1 MDLLDPLLLARWQF
15 GLTTIYHFLFV
26 PLTLGMAL
34 TVAIFQTAWFRTG
47 NLKWLH
53 LTRFFGK
60 IFLINFAMGV
70 VTGIVQEFQFG
81 MNWSSYSRFVGDVFG
96 APLAFEGLMAFFF
109 EATFIG
115 LWIFGWDKLPKGL
128 HLATIWIA
136 TIGAWF
142 SAYFILA
149 ANAFMQNPVGYQM
162 AADGGRAEM
171 NDFFAVLTNPIV
183 LAAFPHTLAAAF
195 MFTAGVIISVS
206 AWHLL
211 RGQNQDMMRS
221 TLKYGL
227 WGMLVGFAITF
238 FSGDQ
243 LSLVMTETQPMK
255 MAAAEAM
262 FNTACGQDASFSIF
276 TLGTPDGTSE
286 LFSIRVPY
294 LLALLSTHT
303 FDGCVE
309 GINDLNMEYTTTM
322 FPQFADQ
329 VGGSFAPVLWITYW
343 AFRWMIGLG
352 SIAALTAVVGLWLT
366 RKKAKRPVPRWAWKL
381 AIWAWPASLLAI
393 IVGWV
398 FTEMGRQPWIVF
410 GLMLTEDGV
419 SPSVPGWTVLISL
432 VAFTAIYAILAVVEV
447 GLIMKTVHKG
457 PEPLPEPG
465 SPGADPTS
473 VEDTPTTVY

>member
-15 GLTTIYHFLFV
+15 GLTTLYHFLFV

-34 TVAIFQTAWFRTG
+34 TVSIFQTAWFRTA

-128 HLATIWIA
+128 HLASIWIA

-149 ANAFMQNPVGYQM
+149 ANAFMQNPVGYKM
-162 AADGGRAEM
+162 AADGHRAEM
-171 NDFFAVLTNPIV
+171 TDFFAVLTNRV
-183 LAAFPHTLAAAF
+183 ALAALPHTLFAAF
-195 MFTAGVIISVS
+195 MMTMGVIVSIS
-206 AWHLL
+206 AWHLV
-211 RGQNQDMMRS
+211 RRRNIEMMRTS
-221 TLKYGL
+221 LRYGL
-227 WGMLVGFAITF
+227 WGLIIAFVGVAV
-238 FSGDQ
+238 SGDQ
-243 LSLVMTETQPMK
+243 LGLVMVSTQPMK
-255 MAAAEAM
+255 MAAAEAL
-262 FNTACGQDASFSIF
+262 FNTACGANASFSVF

-294 LLALLSTHT
+294 LLSFLSTHT

-309 GINDLNMEYTTTM
+309 GINDLNNAYATQL
-322 FPQFADQ
+322 FPQFADR
-329 VGGSFAPVLWITYW
+329 VNGNFAPVLWITYW
-343 AFRWMIGLG
+343 SFRWMIGLG
-352 SIAALTAVVGLWLT
+352 GIAALVSVAGLWLT
-366 RKKAKRPVPRWAWKL
+366 RKKAKREVPTWAWRL
-381 AIWAWPASLLAI
+381 AIWAWPASLFAI
-393 IVGWV
+393 LVGWV

-410 GLMLTEDGV
+410 GLMLTQDGV

-432 VAFTAIYAILAVVEV
+432 VAFTAIYAILAVVEI
-447 GLIMKTVHKG
+447 GLIMKTAHTG
-457 PEPLPEPG
+457 PEPLPGPG
-465 SPGADPTS
+465 DPDPTDHAL
-473 VEDTPTTVY
+473 EDTPTTVY

>member
-15 GLTTIYHFLFV
+15 GLTTLYHFLFV

-34 TVAIFQTAWFRTG
+34 TVSIFQTAWFRTG
-47 NLKWLH
+47 KVKWLH

-128 HLATIWIA
+128 HLASIWIA

-162 AADGGRAEM
+162 AQDGIRAEM
-171 NDFFAVLTNPIV
+171 VDFGTVLTNPV
-183 LAAFPHTLAAAF
+183 ALAALPHTLFAAF
-195 MFTAGVIISVS
+195 MMTAGVIISVA
-206 AWHLL
+206 AWQLA
-211 RGQNQDMMRS
+211 RRQNVEMMRS
-221 TLKYGL
+221 ALRYGL
-227 WGMLVGFAITF
+227 WGMLIAFAGVF
-238 FSGDQ
+238 LSGDQ
-243 LSLVMTETQPMK
+243 LSLVMVQTQPMK
-255 MAAAEAM
+255 MAAAEAL
-262 FNTACGQDASFSIF
+262 FNTACGADASFSLF

-294 LLALLSTHT
+294 LLALLSTHSL
-303 FDGCVE
+303 DGCVE
-309 GINDLNMEYTTTM
+309 GINDLNALYTTEM

-329 VGGSFAPVLWITYW
+329 VDGNFAPVHLDHL
-343 AFRWMIGLG
+343 LG
-352 SIAALTAVVGLWLT
+352 VPLDD
-366 RKKAKRPVPRWAWKL
+366 RPRRGRRARPRSSVSGSPASGPRRSRRCGRGASRSGRGRHRSSRSSSAGSSPRWA
-381 AIWAWPASLLAI
+381 AS
-393 IVGWV
+393 
-398 FTEMGRQPWIVF
+398 
-410 GLMLTEDGV
+410 
-419 SPSVPGWTVLISL
+419 
-432 VAFTAIYAILAVVEV
+432 
-447 GLIMKTVHKG
+447 
-457 PEPLPEPG
+457 PG
-465 SPGADPTS
+465 SSSASCSPRTASRRASRAGRCSSRSSASPPSTPCSRWSRS
-473 VEDTPTTVY
+473 V

>member
-15 GLTTIYHFLFV
+15 GLTTLYHFLFV

-34 TVAIFQTAWFRTG
+34 TVSIFQTAWYRTG
-47 NLKWLH
+47 NVKWLH

-81 MNWSSYSRFVGDVFG
+81 MNWSAYSRFVGDVFG

-115 LWIFGWDKLPKGL
+115 LWIFGWDRLPRAL
-128 HLATIWIA
+128 HLASIWIA

-149 ANAFMQNPVGYQM
+149 ANAFMQNPVGFQM
-162 AADGGRAEM
+162 ADDGSRAEM
-171 NDFFAVLTNPIV
+171 NDFFAVLGNPV
-183 LAAFPHTLAAAF
+183 ALAALPHTLFAAF
-195 MFTAGVIISVS
+195 MMTAGVIISIS
-206 AWHLL
+206 AWQLM
-211 RGQNQDMMRS
+211 RGQNVEMMRS
-221 TLKYGL
+221 SLKYGL
-227 WGMLVGFAITF
+227 WGMIVAFAGVAL
-238 FSGDQ
+238 SGDQ
-243 LSLVMTETQPMK
+243 LSLVMVQTQPMK

-262 FNTACGQDASFSIF
+262 FDSACGADASFSIF
-276 TLGTPDGTSE
+276 TLGTPDGSSE

-294 LLALLSTHT
+294 LLALLSTHSL
-303 FDGCVE
+303 DGCVE
-309 GINDLNMEYTTTM
+309 GINDLNMAYTTEM

-329 VGGSFAPVLWITYW
+329 VDGNFAPVLWVTYW
-343 AFRWMIGLG
+343 SFRWMIGLG
-352 SIAALTAVVGLWLT
+352 GVAALTAVVGLWLT
-366 RKKAKRPVPRWAWKL
+366 RKKAKRDVPQWAWKL
-381 AIWAWPASLLAI
+381 AVWAWPASLFAI
-393 IVGWV
+393 LVGWI

-432 VAFTAIYAILAVVEV
+432 VAFTLIYAALAVVEI
-447 GLIMKTVHKG
+447 GLIIKTSKKG
-457 PEPLPEPG
+457 PDPLPGPD
-465 SPGADPTS
+465 DPDPRERA
-473 VEDTPTTVY
+473 VADTPTTVY